1 VNVLQRSLEDA
12 DRRLPIAR
20 KLLVCRDRSEG
31 RELLRAL
38 ALRTGGWIGWE
49 PSTVRA
55 VADELALVPLADAGL
70 RVLGDVEVAAV
81 VDQSLDRVLG
91 RAGSDSSAFAPL
103 ADGRGFREA
112 LADAVLE
119 MRMAAVPPER
129 LRREARDSRTR
140 ELAAVCETYARE
152 LAARGATDAAGVFEA
167 AITAFDAEWPLL
179 AAAAFLGP
187 CLRTRGLPGRLIR
200 RLLDAGATVLDSDVP
215 RGLGPPAGILV
226 PGPQRLSPPPP
237 EEPGLP
243 EDDLAGR
250 LDLLLEDPPARNVRP
265 ASAPDSGPAL
275 TPESRGAPPAS
286 RPATRD
292 SRSATSLGRIHDRSA
307 AAFDA
312 PPDPTAGVTL
322 FRASSPAAE
331 LREVLRRVLAEGRR
345 WDEVEIVASD
355 PTAYGCAL
363 DVLAGPPGI
372 PVTYAVGLPLE
383 RSRVGRAL
391 RAYLRW
397 VEDGFHAQPLL
408 ECLMRGE
415 ISAPAVEGERPWSSG
430 VARRLRR
437 LGIGWGAA
445 RYPAAIAA
453 LDAGVGERARRERP
467 EVEPGREESARRET
481 LSARRLLEILVA
493 STPPGLSTEDGAS
506 PEARVSPSTLAAAAL
521 EFLELVHVRRG
532 SGDEEALTRARE
544 RLQEVV
550 AARALETP
558 LPAALA
564 DLRAHL
570 RIRIP
575 RPGTVGPLPWSSTAG
590 ALHLTDLSRGA
601 CTGRPRTFLVGLDS
615 ERVSAAAPQDPLLPD
630 ALRSSLQDLPATP
643 ERLAERQWDVA
654 ALLASLRGDVTL
666 SYAAWE
672 AATGSALAPD
682 PVLLQ
687 ALRAVRGDASLTFG
701 DLETALG
708 PPASPVPAAADRAF
722 DGTDVWLGLLARG
735 PAPAEG
741 EQLVRRMFPGLEA
754 GLRAEAARSGD
765 VLTAFHGWLPGAS
778 VLDPSRRAERSLS
791 PSELET
797 AGRCPLSWFYGYALR
812 VRKQEDP
819 EYEPGRWLTHG
830 QRGGLL
836 HRVFERFGRAFPEE
850 AARLTP
856 AADEAIDRLVGEE
869 LEEAR
874 REVPPP
880 SPIAREIESEEIRR
894 SARLFL
900 EMERRYGGGRWI
912 HVEVSFGEDGMPA
925 PSVPFGDLGPVRV
938 HGRVDRVDRL
948 PSGELRVVDY
958 KTGSSWK
965 YRRDDR
971 FAGGRALQ
979 SGLYLRAVEAHLGEP
994 VARFEY
1000 RFPTERGEARIVDF
1014 TADEAQGAVDRA
1026 TELLRGLEAG
1036 HFLTTDERDDC
1047 RFCDHAPICRVDV
1060 GEQRIVS
1067 PRVEW
1072 TRAHRELSPYA
1083 GMVRLRRRR

>member
-1 VNVLQRSLEDA
+1 MNVLQRSLEDA

-49 PSTVRA
+49 PSTLRS
-55 VADELALVPLADAGL
+55 VADELALVPLADAGS
-70 RVLGDVEVAAV
+70 RVLGDVEVAAA
-81 VDQSLDRVLG
+81 VDQALDRVLG
-91 RAGSDSSAFAPL
+91 RPDGASSPFAPL
-103 ADGRGFREA
+103 ADGRGFRAA

-119 MRMAAVPPER
+119 MRMTAVPPER
-129 LRREARDSRTR
+129 LRRKARDSRAR
-140 ELAAVCETYARE
+140 ELAAVYETYARE
-152 LAARGATDAAGVFEA
+152 LADRGATDAAGVFEA

-187 CLRTRGLPGRLIR
+187 CLRTRGLPGRLLR
-200 RLLDAGATVLDSDVP
+200 RLLDAGATPLDSDLP
-215 RGLGPPAGILV
+215 RGLGPPAGILI
-226 PGPQRLSPPPP
+226 PEAQRLSPPSP
-237 EEPGLP
+237 EEPDLT
-243 EDDLAGR
+243 EDDFAGR
-250 LDLLLEDPPARNVRP
+250 LDLLLEDPPPRNVRP
-265 ASAPDSGPAL
+265 ASAPDSGPA
-275 TPESRGAPPAS
+275 PPPDS
-286 RPATRD
+286 RPAPP
-292 SRSATSLGRIHDRSA
+292 LGRIHDRSA
-307 AAFDA
+307 AAFDDRPESA
-312 PPDPTAGVTL
+312 AGVTL

-331 LREVLRRVLAEGRR
+331 LREALRRVLAEGRR

-363 DVLAGPPGI
+363 DVLAGPLGI

-397 VEDGFHAQPLL
+397 VEDGLHAQPLL
-408 ECLMRGE
+408 ESLMRGE

-453 LDAGVGERARRERP
+453 LDAGVGARARRERP
-467 EVEPGREESARRET
+467 EAEPGREERARRET

-493 STPPGLSTEDGAS
+493 STPPGLSAEDGAS

-532 SGDEEALTRARE
+532 SGDEEAITRARE

-550 AARALETP
+550 AARGLEAP

-590 ALHLTDLSRGA
+590 ALHLTDLTRGA

-615 ERVSAAAPQDPLLPD
+615 ERVSASAPQDPLLPD
-630 ALRSSLQDLPATP
+630 ALRSSLQNLPTTA

-654 ALLASLRGDVTL
+654 VLLASLRGDVTL

-701 DLETALG
+701 DLEAALG
-708 PPASPVPAAADRAF
+708 APASPVPASPDRAF

-741 EQLVRRMFPGLEA
+741 EQLVRRMFPGLDA

-765 VLTAFHGWLPGAS
+765 ELTAFHGWLPGAS
-778 VLDPSRRAERSLS
+778 VLDPARRAERSLS

-819 EYEPGRWLTHG
+819 EYAPGRWLTHG

-856 AADEAIDRLVGEE
+856 AADEAIDRLVEEE
-869 LEEAR
+869 LEAAR
-874 REVPPP
+874 RDVPPP

-912 HVEVSFGEDGMPA
+912 HLEVGFGEDGMPG

-938 HGRVDRVDRL
+938 HGRVDRIDRL